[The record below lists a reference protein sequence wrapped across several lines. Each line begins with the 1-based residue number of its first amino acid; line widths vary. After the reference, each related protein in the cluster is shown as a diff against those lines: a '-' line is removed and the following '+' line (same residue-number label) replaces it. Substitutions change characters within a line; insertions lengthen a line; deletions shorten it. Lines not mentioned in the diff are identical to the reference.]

1 MELIATR
8 KKEKDISYVLV
19 RNLILSIFAF
29 IMAGVAFIGGD
40 PSFLPVA
47 IIGIVFLLIG
57 ILFIVFGIK
66 DIRFNKRI
74 NKLPDEALCKHYS
87 KLVICNEEETTIN
100 FKDIQDISCRRYIKT
115 SFGLVQ
121 YISRE
126 GVIKIKTHE
135 KTYKIEN
142 VEEVKEVTKM
152 LNNLIKNG

>member
-19 RNLILSIFAF
+19 RNIILASISLL
-29 IMAGVAFIGGD
+29 MAGLCLFAVNPPYI
-40 PSFLPVA
+40 VTT
-47 IIGIVFLLIG
+47 IIGLVFVFFALLFVI
-57 ILFIVFGIK
+57 FGIK
-66 DIRFNKRI
+66 DFKFNKRI

-100 FKDIQDISCRRYIKT
+100 LKDIQDISCRRYIKT

-126 GVIKIKTHE
+126 GVIKITTTE

-142 VEEVKEVTKM
+142 VEEVKEVTKI
-152 LNNLIKNG
+152 LNNLIKND